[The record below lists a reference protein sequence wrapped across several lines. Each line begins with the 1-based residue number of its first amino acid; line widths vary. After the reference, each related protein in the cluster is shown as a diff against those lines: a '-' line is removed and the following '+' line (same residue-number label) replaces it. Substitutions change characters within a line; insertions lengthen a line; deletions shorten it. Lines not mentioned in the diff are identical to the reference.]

1 MEEIKKK
8 KGRPKKE
15 KILVKEE
22 PVIEEI
28 VVQKETMED
37 SNKDLIK
44 LENLGFPLNFIES
57 IYNIFIGK
65 KWN

>member
-15 KILVKEE
+15 KTLVKEE
-22 PVIEEI
+22 QVIEEI
-28 VVQKETMED
+28 VIQKETIED
-37 SNKDLIK
+37 SSKDLVK

-65 KWN
+65 K

>member
-15 KILVKEE
+15 KILVKEKQ
-22 PVIEEI
+22 VVEEI
-28 VVQKETMED
+28 VVQKETIED

-44 LENLGFPLNFIES
+44 LENLGFPLNFIEN

-65 KWN
+65 K